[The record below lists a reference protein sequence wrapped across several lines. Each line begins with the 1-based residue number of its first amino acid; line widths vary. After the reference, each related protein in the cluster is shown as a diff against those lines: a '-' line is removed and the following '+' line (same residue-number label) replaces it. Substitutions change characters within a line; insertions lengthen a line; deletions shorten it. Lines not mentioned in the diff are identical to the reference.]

1 MAKVELKDCRMILFH
16 APRSPFSRTARI
28 VIHELALERAVEMR
42 IIDPWT
48 DESLRA
54 ANPLCKVPTLQRN
67 DGTTLYD
74 SRVICEYLNEFAGG
88 PLLARSGPERWD
100 ALRRQALGN
109 GLAEAVIRRH
119 VETLDAPGERRDSVV
134 RRQDAA
140 IVAALEELEREG
152 ARTPGRGFDLG
163 DVAVVVALGYFQFRS
178 PDLAQTHLR
187 PLLRSWLAS
196 LERRP
201 SCIATRI
208 AALPPG

>member
-1 MAKVELKDCRMILFH
+1 MILFH

-74 SRVICEYLNEFAGG
+74 SRVICEYLNDFAGG

-140 IVAALEELEREG
+140 IRRRVG
-152 ARTPGRGFDLG
+152 GTRTGRRTHAWTGIRPRRCGGRGGLG
-163 DVAVVVALGYFQFRS
+163 LLPVPLARPGADPPQTSFEVMARVA
-178 PDLAQTHLR
+178 
-187 PLLRSWLAS
+187 
-196 LERRP
+196 
-201 SCIATRI
+201 
-208 AALPPG
+208 